1 MLLINL
7 LTTEHNFCSYSC
19 NFLQTSDFFILA
31 KRSYSNVA
39 PTTKLFIDG
48 QFVDSKATQ
57 YVDLHD
63 PATNELVTKVPLSTK
78 EEMEAAVESSKKAF
92 ESWSKTSVLTRQQ
105 LMLKLQAVIRRDI
118 KKIAANITKEQG
130 KTLVDAEGDVIR
142 GLRK

>member
-1 MLLINL
+1 M
-7 LTTEHNFCSYSC
+7 
-19 NFLQTSDFFILA
+19 
-31 KRSYSNVA
+31 A

-57 YVDLHD
+57 WVDLHD

-118 KKIAANITKEQG
+118 KKIAENITKEQG
-130 KTLVDAEGDVIR
+130 KTLIDAEGDVIR
-142 GLRK
+142 GLRMYQK

>member
-1 MLLINL
+1 M
-7 LTTEHNFCSYSC
+7 
-19 NFLQTSDFFILA
+19 QTSELFTIA

-48 QFVDSKATQ
+48 QFVESKATEW
-57 YVDLHD
+57 VDLND
-63 PATNELVTKVPLSTK
+63 PATNELVTKVPVSTQD
-78 EEMEAAVESSKKAF
+78 EMKDAVESSKKAY
-92 ESWSKTSVLTRQQ
+92 ETWRQTSVLTRQQ

-142 GLRK
+142 GLRKSDYTNIF